1 MIIGIY
7 QDNIYKSTPKQ
18 DTNVS
23 YYEFHSRKFP
33 FGAVGLGSGVATVV
47 VQVTTEAWVWSLAGD
62 LPYTAGKAKKNKTTT
77 KNN

>member
-47 VQVTTEAWVWSLAGD
+47 VQVTTEAWV
-62 LPYTAGKAKKNKTTT
+62 
-77 KNN
+77 